1 DGYVLFVATTP
12 QLAILPNMTKV
23 PFDPVKD
30 FAAISIVSSNPFVL
44 AVNNSF
50 PALSLAQFIEYAKAH
65 PGKLSYASAG
75 SGSLMHLSMALL
87 VNRAGLDMVHVSY
100 KGGAPAIAD
109 VAGGQ
114 LPIAFGT
121 PSDVL
126 PLIKAGKLKALAVSG
141 SKRMAELPQ
150 VPTVAEQG

>member
-1 DGYVLFVATTP
+1 MGTDENIVYRLLLVQRYSPRCLHLIRETSNEKTDLQQSSVRCGSWGNGGLWIGGYVLFFADTP
-12 QLAILPNMTKV
+12 QLANLPNLTKV

-100 KGGAPAIAD
+100 KG
-109 VAGGQ
+109 
-114 LPIAFGT
+114 
-121 PSDVL
+121 
-126 PLIKAGKLKALAVSG
+126 
-141 SKRMAELPQ
+141 
-150 VPTVAEQG
+150 